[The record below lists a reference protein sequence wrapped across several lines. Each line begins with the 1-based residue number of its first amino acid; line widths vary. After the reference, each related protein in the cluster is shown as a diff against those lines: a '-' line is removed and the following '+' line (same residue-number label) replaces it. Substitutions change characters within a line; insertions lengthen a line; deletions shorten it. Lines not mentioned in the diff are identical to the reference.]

1 MPFCELDLEQNKNEI
16 TAILIN
22 KVMRKEQT
30 KRDYSAPECMIIQV
44 SETTYLMDTSFPSQ
58 HRPGHHGGT
67 ISSAKS
73 SMSWEEEAEDE
84 DEENPSWED

>member
-1 MPFCELDLEQNKNEI
+1 MPFCELRLEQNKNKI
-16 TAILIN
+16 TTILIN

-30 KRDYSAPECMIIQV
+30 KKDYSAPSCMIIQV
-44 SETTYLMDTSFPSQ
+44 SETTNLMDTSFPSQ